1 MIVDTSA
8 AVAIILREPH
18 FEELADRLL
27 DEVEV
32 GMGTPSL
39 AECGI
44 VLASRPHPDWRT
56 LIDEFKARFE
66 LEDIP
71 FSSDHWVIAVE
82 AYEKFGKGRHPAR
95 LNFGDCLSYA
105 VARVENRPLLFVGN
119 DFPLTDLWKA

>member
-8 AVAIILREPH
+8 AVAIILREPN
-18 FEELADRLL
+18 FEALVRRLVM
-27 DEVEV
+27 ETEV

-56 LIDEFKARFE
+56 LIDEFKACFE

-82 AYEKFGKGRHPAR
+82 AYEQFGKGRHPAR

>member
-8 AVAIILREPH
+8 AVAIILREPN
-18 FEELADRLL
+18 FEALVRRLVM
-27 DEVEV
+27 ETEV

-66 LEDIP
+66 LRDIA

-82 AYEKFGKGRHPAR
+82 AYEQFGKGRHPAR

>member
-8 AVAIILREPH
+8 AVAIILREPN
-18 FEELADRLL
+18 FEALVRRLVM
-27 DEVEV
+27 ETEV

-44 VLASRPHPDWRT
+44 VLASRPHPDWRK

-66 LEDIP
+66 LDDIP

-82 AYEKFGKGRHPAR
+82 AYEQFGKGRHPAR

>member
-8 AVAIILREPH
+8 AVAIILREPN
-18 FEELADRLL
+18 FESLVRRLAM
-27 DEVEV
+27 ETEV

-39 AECGI
+39 AECGV

-56 LIDEFKARFE
+56 LIDEFKVRFE

-82 AYEKFGKGRHPAR
+82 AYEQFGKGRHPAR